1 MQQIAAAAMQH
12 TAESGGQTNGKSM
25 LARLARIATCG
36 KHPSNA
42 ERDLHQVLKHVQ
54 LKVPIKYIG
63 VRFVKPSTAEIKVQQ
78 FPCIFPHDL
87 AVELWRLGEPYFR
100 YFFLGDQDA
109 SSLWNHVEKTT
120 WGSRILADFQGD
132 RSKLIPI
139 TFYGDEIYTYKN
151 SECGVVAVLAWA
163 TDYLTADR
171 GPLERYFTIAGFAQY
186 LECEHTWPDLS
197 EELAKSFRA
206 LVSRDDWPWCQEGYK
221 FSFSSVTG
229 DLKWVKERFQM
240 HDYNAN
246 EFCSYCNVVKRD
258 LSGRLENTLSDF
270 RTTAAHMQVRIT
282 HEDYI
287 EATAPEDRALSFS
300 SLRCGMHLNFTKCL

>member
-25 LARLARIATCG
+25 LARLARIATSG

-206 LVSRDDWPWCQEGYK
+206 LVSRDDWPWCPEGYK

-258 LSGRLENTLSDF
+258 LNGRLENTLSDF

-287 EATAPEDRALSFS
+287 EATAPEDRAL
-300 SLRCGMHLNFTKCL
+300 